1 MELKKIIRKKL
12 NENHDLINNTDS
24 IELLTSAS
32 NSLADCVRYLECLVQ
47 KIENKECTE
56 VLIKVLDMLRHP
68 MGNSTS
74 YSGFNSTDESNVLS
88 ILEIVSG
95 IISKEIGEKKVERKK
110 FKP

>member
-1 MELKKIIRKKL
+1 MELKEIIRKNL

-24 IELLTSAS
+24 IELLTNAS
-32 NSLADCVRYLECLVQ
+32 NSLADCIRYLECLVQ
-47 KIENKECTE
+47 KVENKECTE

-74 YSGFNSTDESNVLS
+74 YAGFNSKDQSNVLS
-88 ILEIVSG
+88 ILEVVSG
-95 IISKEIGEKKVERKK
+95 IISREIIDKKTERKK